1 MATLDTTDA
10 GRASRIGFVFD
21 LDGVIYHSGANGKA
35 LVPGTVAA
43 LSLLEKHRVP
53 YAFVSNGTGYSELEK
68 ATLIGQLLDGAIRVP
83 REKVFLCAT
92 PMRDL
97 AKEYAGRRVLI
108 VGGDIVH
115 GEPDTA
121 RRLAFDLG
129 FRDFV
134 TMADFAARRPHL
146 MPTKRYEA
154 SADLLAGKSLEPIAA
169 CFVLHEP
176 GDWHE
181 SLQILTDVAACGGDV
196 AQLEPG
202 ADRAAAAIA
211 AAAAAAAAAE
221 PHGSGVS
228 GDDSEPSFHVYVLRH
243 PPFKPGLK
251 LR

>member
-1 MATLDTTDA
+1 MNVRSSLERRTDVEAVEFCWRRASRRVARKLSKVEMATLDTTDA

-146 MPTKRYEA
+146 
-154 SADLLAGKSLEPIAA
+154 LSLI
-169 CFVLHEP
+169 H
-176 GDWHE
+176 
-181 SLQILTDVAACGGDV
+181 I
-196 AQLEPG
+196 
-202 ADRAAAAIA
+202 
-211 AAAAAAAAAE
+211 
-221 PHGSGVS
+221 
-228 GDDSEPSFHVYVLRH
+228 
-243 PPFKPGLK
+243 
-251 LR
+251 